1 MKKVLIVEDDVT
13 TRQFLRGTLQGAG
26 YNAVAAANGRV
37 AIERLKKDD
46 FDLVLTD
53 IWMPRVNGFELMT
66 WLRRRGDGTRV
77 IVLTSDDTPETLL
90 AAVREQAYHYI
101 RKPVDPKE
109 LLQLVENAVNAAGSP
124 PIEVISAKPNW
135 VELIVPCDLEV
146 ASRIN
151 SFLMQLKTDL
161 PQEVR
166 EQVGQA
172 FRELLNN
179 AIEWGGRLDPNQKV
193 RISYLRAR
201 RMLLYRIAD
210 PGRGF
215 RFENLDHAALVNP
228 PEEPTRHL
236 EVREEKGLRPGGF
249 GLLLVQAMVDEL
261 LYNEAQ
267 NEVVFI
273 KYLDS

>member
-1 MKKVLIVEDDVT
+1 MKKILIVEDDVT
-13 TRQFLRGTLQGAG
+13 TRQFLRGTLRGAG
-26 YNAVAAANGRV
+26 YSAAAAANGRV

-66 WLRRRGDGTRV
+66 WLRQRGDGTRV

-90 AAVREQAYHYI
+90 SAVREQAYHYI
-101 RKPVDPKE
+101 RKPVDTRE
-109 LLQLVENAVNAAGSP
+109 LLQLVENAVNASGSP
-124 PIEVISAKPNW
+124 PIEVVSAKPNW
-135 VELIVPCDLEV
+135 VELIVPCDLDV
-146 ASRIN
+146 ATRITG
-151 SFLMQLKTDL
+151 FLTQLKTDL
-161 PQEVR
+161 PPEVR

-215 RFENLDHAALVNP
+215 RFEDIDHAALVNP
-228 PEEPTRHL
+228 PDEPTKHL

-249 GLLLVQAMVDEL
+249 GLLLVRAMVDEL